1 MREIL
6 FRGERE
12 DNGIKEDITDLVSKI
27 ARRVQKSRY
36 SRLRTAVIE
45 ELNRLPL
52 SGKRKYKCYILIMEL
67 GFDIA
72 VTLFEHPVDGA
83 HLCIIRDGICHI
95 FFDEKQPFNVAI
107 PKALRQSKT
116 KPLVK
121 LKAMTC
127 EDFCR
132 NQAICSSC
140 PESIGLYHCRLFPDN
155 DWEGRLNKLYRSEDG
170 RFLLTKY
177 KKYTQNGHLK

>member
-12 DNGIKEDITDLVSKI
+12 GNGIKKDLTDLVSKI
-27 ARRVQKSRY
+27 ARGVQKSRY

-52 SGKRKYKCYILIMEL
+52 SGKRKHKCYILIMEL
-67 GFDIA
+67 GFDVA
-72 VTLFEHPVDGA
+72 VTLFEHQVDGA
-83 HLCIIRDGICHI
+83 HLCIIRNGICHI

-107 PKALRQSKT
+107 PKARQQSKA

-127 EDFCR
+127 EDFYR

-177 KKYTQNGHLK
+177 K

>member
-12 DNGIKEDITDLVSKI
+12 DSGIKEELNDLVSKI
-27 ARRVQKSRY
+27 ARGVQKSRY

-67 GFDIA
+67 DFDVA
-72 VTLFEHPVDGA
+72 VMIFEHPVDGA

-107 PKALRQSKT
+107 PKALRQSKA

-121 LKAMTC
+121 LKAMTY
-127 EDFCR
+127 EDFCL
-132 NQAICSSC
+132 NQVNCSSC
-140 PESIGLYHCRLFPDN
+140 PESIGPYHCRLFPDN

-170 RFLLTKY
+170 RLLFTKY

>member
-12 DNGIKEDITDLVSKI
+12 DSGIKEEFNDLVSKI
-27 ARRVQKSRY
+27 ARGVQKSRY

-67 GFDIA
+67 GFDVA
-72 VTLFEHPVDGA
+72 VTIFEHPVDGA

-107 PKALRQSKT
+107 PKARRQSKA

-140 PESIGLYHCRLFPDN
+140 PESIGPYHCRLFPDN
-155 DWEGRLNKLYRSEDG
+155 DWEGRPNKLYRSEDG
-170 RFLLTKY
+170 RLLFTKY

>member
-6 FRGERE
+6 FRGEQE
-12 DNGIKEDITDLVSKI
+12 DNGIKEELNDLVSGI
-27 ARRVQKSRY
+27 TRRVQKSRY

-52 SGKRKYKCYILIMEL
+52 SGNRKYKCYILIMEL
-67 GFDIA
+67 ESDVA
-72 VTLFEHPVDGA
+72 VTIFEYPVDGA

-107 PKALRQSKT
+107 PKGHRQRKAKT
-116 KPLVK
+116 LVK

-127 EDFCR
+127 EDFCF
-132 NQAICSSC
+132 NQVNCSSC
-140 PESIGLYHCRLFPDN
+140 PESIGPYHCRLFPDN
-155 DWEGRLNKLYRSEDG
+155 NWERLNKLYRSEDG
-170 RFLLTKY
+170 RILFTKY
-177 KKYTQNGHLK
+177 K